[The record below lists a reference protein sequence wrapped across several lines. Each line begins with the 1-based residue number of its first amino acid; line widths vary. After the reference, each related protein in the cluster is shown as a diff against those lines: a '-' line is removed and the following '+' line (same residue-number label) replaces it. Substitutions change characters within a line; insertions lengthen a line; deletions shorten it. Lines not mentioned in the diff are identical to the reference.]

1 MREKSLPFLPD
12 GGVSVFVG
20 AAGAAGAV
28 AVGEAT
34 GGCCMREKSLPLLT
48 EAVETVGPV
57 VAGAEEGL
65 LDAMMSEVGV
75 GC

>member
-12 GGVSVFVG
+12 GGDSVFV
-20 AAGAAGAV
+20 GAAGAV

-48 EAVETVGPV
+48 EAVEIVGPV